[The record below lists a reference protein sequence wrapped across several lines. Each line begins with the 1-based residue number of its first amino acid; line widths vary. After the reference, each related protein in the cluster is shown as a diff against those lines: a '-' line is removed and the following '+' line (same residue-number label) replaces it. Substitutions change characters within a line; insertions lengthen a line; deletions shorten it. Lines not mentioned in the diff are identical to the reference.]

1 MFDKITIKK
10 GEAALKKFERTAAR
24 RTLTEKENIKY
35 CILKVNFGK
44 PTFKDS
50 NYLIQKKLQYGTLNL
65 NEIDF
70 LTR

>member
-35 CILKVNFGK
+35 CILKINFGN
-44 PTFKDS
+44 PTFEDS
-50 NYLIQKKLQYGTLNL
+50 NYLIRKKKQYGTLDL